1 LRPNNIIDPEFDEY
15 IDMNIAKSIP
25 IIYLLKNNGLTVGG
39 EVKKYY
45 KGAFALFWCGY
56 VTTTI

>member
-1 LRPNNIIDPEFDEY
+1 
-15 IDMNIAKSIP
+15 MNIAKSIP